1 MPAEKIV
8 KRSGV
13 LIDFVRFRIS
23 VDRLQRYSLD
33 ATTQINAF
41 GFSELSS
48 YNVLGRLLVPG
59 PCQFESFSH
68 HKQSSVLENPTLIF
82 LETESGLF
90 GENVA
95 E

>member
-1 MPAEKIV
+1 MPAEKIE

-41 GFSELSS
+41 GFLME
-48 YNVLGRLLVPG
+48 RA
-59 PCQFESFSH
+59 
-68 HKQSSVLENPTLIF
+68 TIF
-82 LETESGLF
+82 LELWPIIIMVLWF
-90 GENVA
+90 
-95 E
+95 